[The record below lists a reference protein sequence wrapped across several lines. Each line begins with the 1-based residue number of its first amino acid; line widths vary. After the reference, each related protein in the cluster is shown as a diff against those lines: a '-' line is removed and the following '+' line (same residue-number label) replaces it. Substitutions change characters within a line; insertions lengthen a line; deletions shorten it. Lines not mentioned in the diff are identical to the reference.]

1 MFGEHDR
8 VITGYEKQTTNNR
21 MELSAVVEALAVL
34 KEPVRAAVHTDSS
47 YIVNAFNEDWIDGW
61 LRRGWKT
68 TGKKP
73 VKNQDLW
80 ERLIELTKKHTVE
93 FVKVKGHADDYL
105 NNRVDGLA
113 VMALE
118 DGRRG

>member
-34 KEPVRAAVHTDSS
+34 KQPVRAAVHTDSS